1 MQKPV
6 RMTQNYDKKNIL
18 KIKIYL
24 FTKTKAS
31 LILQKKNSYNQ
42 FDQKFFLIKIKI
54 YHINILK

>member
-24 FTKTKAS
+24 FTKTKS
-31 LILQKKNSYNQ
+31 KPYSSKKKFIQSIRSKIFLDKNKNLSY
-42 FDQKFFLIKIKI
+42 
-54 YHINILK
+54 